1 MPMIR
6 GLYLVDRRRR
16 TVDEE
21 VGLLRKAMDVD
32 LQPMIFDNVVPTVG
46 SDDGDG
52 ILLASGERIPV
63 PDVVITRAFG
73 LSDSESY
80 HLKAVLRMLEGKGA
94 LCINPA
100 ECKDITSDKLR
111 TFQVASQVIPEIP
124 IPRTMLVTPEVGAEQ
139 IAEYTGYPVVLKTLH
154 GEGGDGVFLVD
165 SEPELKRMISLFRA
179 FKPGDQMIAQQAI
192 MSSKGRD
199 MRVMVSGN
207 GVIGA
212 FMRNNPSGFRS
223 NVHQGGRVEDY
234 DPPEHV
240 KAAAVKF
247 ARAIGMVIGGVDFLF
262 GEKEG
267 EFYLC
272 EANSSIGMS
281 METFDEVRSTIDAIM
296 QRVDRGPEGKS

>member
-1 MPMIR
+1 M
-6 GLYLVDRRRR
+6 
-16 TVDEE
+16 
-21 VGLLRKAMDVD
+21 
-32 LQPMIFDNVVPTVG
+32 
-46 SDDGDG
+46 
-52 ILLASGERIPV
+52 
-63 PDVVITRAFG
+63 
-73 LSDSESY
+73 
-80 HLKAVLRMLEGKGA
+80 
-94 LCINPA
+94 
-100 ECKDITSDKLR
+100 
-111 TFQVASQVIPEIP
+111 
-124 IPRTMLVTPEVGAEQ
+124 GAEQ

-207 GVIGA
+207 GFIGA
-212 FMRNNPSGFRS
+212 FMRNNPSGFKS

-240 KAAAVKF
+240 KEAAVKF

-281 METFDEVRSTIDAIM
+281 METFNEVRSTIDAIM
-296 QRVDRGPEGKS
+296 QRADRGPEGKS